1 MIELMEKMDEE
12 SERKRKN
19 QNSPK
24 FGQEEEEK
32 KENFI
37 DQLEDIS
44 RIEKSVKKPSSTL
57 NQVD

>member
-1 MIELMEKMDEE
+1 MEKMDEE

-19 QNSPK
+19 RNSPK

>member
-1 MIELMEKMDEE
+1 MIELMEKMDAE

>member
-19 QNSPK
+19 RNSPK

-44 RIEKSVKKPSSTL
+44 RIEKSVKKPSLTL